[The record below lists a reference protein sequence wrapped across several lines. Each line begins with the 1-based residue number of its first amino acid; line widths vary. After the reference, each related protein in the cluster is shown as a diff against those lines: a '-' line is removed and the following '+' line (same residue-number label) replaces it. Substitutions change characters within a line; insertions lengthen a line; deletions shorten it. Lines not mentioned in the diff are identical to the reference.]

1 MAGQERLQRV
11 ATIFASFV
19 ICVGILAVV
28 YNHPETRSSLLEP
41 FVDIRRASWGDE
53 RRTVADR
60 SRILQ
65 HFARLDRDINPG
77 HERERRGVGGRG
89 EDYVRARLHPRRTSY
104 AREEDGRS
112 ERAFGEFHKR
122 SSRTSLEEALKRVL
136 MKWVREGE
144 GGDAREGRLRH
155 GGESVRITAREGR
168 ERRERKRE
176 QEERGEEREGQQLLQ
191 AIAERV
197 GIMEDQ
203 RATQEEEQRARMLVR
218 RQREQR
224 DGSSSGTA
232 SLIAELLRASRKDAS
247 REPRSETRREARR
260 EYQEKL
266 QALDRLYTRMK
277 GHVDG
282 EDSSPGRTSAGAAR
296 EEERKGR
303 EQEVESKGQMNQQL
317 VVYPY
322 SKSMAHA
329 YSPPPPPHAAS
340 STDRTQDLASSPTAL
355 TWPKANPSW
364 IPKGAYKDKTIYDA
378 DYSWPSEDQVLQ
390 GDEWRNKADCGM
402 FGANC

>member
-1 MAGQERLQRV
+1 
-11 ATIFASFV
+11 
-19 ICVGILAVV
+19 
-28 YNHPETRSSLLEP
+28 
-41 FVDIRRASWGDE
+41 
-53 RRTVADR
+53 
-60 SRILQ
+60 
-65 HFARLDRDINPG
+65 
-77 HERERRGVGGRG
+77 
-89 EDYVRARLHPRRTSY
+89 
-104 AREEDGRS
+104 
-112 ERAFGEFHKR
+112 
-122 SSRTSLEEALKRVL
+122 
-136 MKWVREGE
+136 
-144 GGDAREGRLRH
+144 
-155 GGESVRITAREGR
+155 
-168 ERRERKRE
+168 
-176 QEERGEEREGQQLLQ
+176 
-191 AIAERV
+191 
-197 GIMEDQ
+197 MEDQ